1 MKSILGSLCVLL
13 MLWPLSA
20 FAQNDPD
27 SGFTARRAA
36 QMLDKAAI
44 SLGKSKDASDQ
55 ISALTSVV
63 KAYEEGLLAL
73 REGLRLVSLREQSLN
88 AELLKKQD
96 RTARLLGVLQSIGQS
111 PASVL
116 LLHPSGAESTVRSAM
131 LVSSI
136 TPALQAEAEALKN
149 QLTEAR
155 MLAGLQTDAISN
167 LESGLTGAQLA
178 RTSLSQAVADR
189 RVLPRAYSDDPVA
202 MAILLESSTT
212 LQGFAAGLSEIDKIR
227 ESTGLPNFELAQGQ
241 MPLPVTGRVLHGFN
255 DKDAAGVK
263 RPGWVVS
270 AQSNALVQAPWPATI
285 RYLGPLLDYGN
296 VIVLEPAPA
305 FLMVIAGM
313 NQVYGEVGE
322 FVAQGAPIGLM
333 PSSGE
338 TDDEFLQAAVSG
350 SSVTPTQTLYIELRQ
365 GDEAVD
371 PAKWFKRTKE

>member
-1 MKSILGSLCVLL
+1 MKTVLVSLMFLI
-13 MLWPLSA
+13 WPIIGQ
-20 FAQNDPD
+20 AQSDPD

-36 QMLDKAAI
+36 QMLDKAAVN
-44 SLGKSKDASDQ
+44 LSKAQDADDQ
-55 ISALTSVV
+55 IAALTSVV

-73 REGLRLVSLREQSLN
+73 REGLRLVSLREQSLKLDLV
-88 AELLKKQD
+88 AKQD

-111 PASVL
+111 PEATL
-116 LLHPSGAESTVRSAM
+116 LLHPSGAEATVRSAM

-136 TPALQAEAEALKN
+136 TPALLAEAAILKGQLNEAM
-149 QLTEAR
+149 
-155 MLAGLQTDAISN
+155 MLAALQSDAIGN
-167 LESGLTGAQLA
+167 LETGLTGAQLA

-189 RVLPRAYSDDPVA
+189 RVLPRAFANDPVG
-202 MAILLESSTT
+202 MAILLDSSST
-212 LQGFAAGLSEIDKIR
+212 LQGFAAGLSQIDKIR

-241 MPLPVTGRVLHGFN
+241 MPLPVAGQLVRGF
-255 DKDAAGVK
+255 DEKDAAGVK
-263 RPGWVVS
+263 RPGWVLS
-270 AQSNALVQAPWPATI
+270 AQANALVQAPWPATI

-322 FVAQGAPIGLM
+322 IIAQGAPIGLM
-333 PSSGE
+333 PAKGE

-350 SSVTPTQTLYIELRQ
+350 SSVTQTETLYIELRQ
-365 GDEAVD
+365 GDAAVD

>member
-44 SLGKSKDASDQ
+44 SLGKAKDASDQ

-96 RTARLLGVLQSIGQS
+96 RTARFLGVLQSIGQS

-155 MLAGLQTDAISN
+155 MLADLQIDAISN

-322 FVAQGAPIGLM
+322 IVAQGAPIGLM

-350 SSVTPTQTLYIELRQ
+350 SSVTPKQTLYIELRQ